1 MIEEK
6 QPFRNI
12 IVIMESYIQF
22 FYKLFT
28 ETVQYF
34 DWCFSKCQISWK
46 GNFETREA

>member
-22 FYKLFT
+22 FYKFVYRSCPIFRLMFLKMPDKL
-28 ETVQYF
+28 ERKFQ
-34 DWCFSKCQISWK
+34 
-46 GNFETREA
+46 N